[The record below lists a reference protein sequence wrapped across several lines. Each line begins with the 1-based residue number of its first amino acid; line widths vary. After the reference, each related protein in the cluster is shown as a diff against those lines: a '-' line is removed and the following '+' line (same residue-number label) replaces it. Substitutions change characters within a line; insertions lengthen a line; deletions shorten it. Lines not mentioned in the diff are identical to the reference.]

1 MANLEPGI
9 KGKRTETVTAQNT
22 AAAYGSG
29 TLRVFATP
37 AMIALMEHTALGS
50 VAEYLDEGTTTVGTM
65 LNVQHTAPSVVG
77 SVITC
82 ESELTEIDRRRLV
95 FSVRAY
101 DEAGE
106 IGNGTHERFIVD
118 CDKFFTKANERKNV
132 K

>member
-1 MANLEPGI
+1 MLETGI
-9 KGKRTETVTAQNT
+9 KGKLTVNVTEENT

-37 AMIALMEHTALGS
+37 AMIALMEHTALES
-50 VAEYLDEGTTTVGTM
+50 VASYLDEGSTTVGTM
-65 LNVQHTAPSVVG
+65 LNIQHTAPSVVG

-82 ESELTEIDRRRLV
+82 ESELTGIDRRRLT
-95 FSVRAY
+95 FTVRAY

-106 IGNGTHERFIVD
+106 IGSGIHERFIVD
-118 CDKFFTKANERKNV
+118 CEKFFNKANERKAG

>member
-1 MANLEPGI
+1 MLETGI
-9 KGKRTETVTAQNT
+9 KGRLTQPVTEENT

-50 VAEYLDEGTTTVGTM
+50 VADELEEGTTTVGTM
-65 LNVQHTAPSVVG
+65 LDVKHTAPSVVG

-82 ESELTEIDRRRLV
+82 ESELIEVDRRRLV

-106 IGNGTHERFIVD
+106 IGSGTHERFIVD
-118 CDKFFTKANERKNV
+118 CDKFFNKANERKTT